1 MGQNYFGLKDV
12 YQATFVLENV
22 LKNFSEFK
30 DIIKEARTVLSVIR
44 DPEAKPNATVL
55 IEKEN

>member
-1 MGQNYFGLKDV
+1 MKITTNEL
-12 YQATFVLENV
+12 
-22 LKNFSEFK
+22 K